1 MGGVGKHCFHVRDSA
16 CSEKMSVIYCWFLS
30 SCILLENCLQFSAYA
45 ILTWKCTFYL
55 WKYKEF
61 LLYFLRTLALL
72 VSIPYL
78 KKKVNDIC

>member
-1 MGGVGKHCFHVRDSA
+1 MGGWGKHAHTVRDSA
-16 CSEKMSVIYCWFLS
+16 CSENVCYLLLVLS

-72 VSIPYL
+72 VSVTYL